1 MGLGI
6 FINLTLIP
14 LNCVLTAP
22 NIAVT
27 SLFPK
32 FLRNIY
38 HIERAQQAVA
48 RMVKSLRGRTY
59 EVKLKARNEEND
71 MIW

>member
-6 FINLTLIP
+6 FVILTLIP
-14 LNCVLTAP
+14 FNCVLTAP

-32 FLRNIY
+32 LY
-38 HIERAQQAVA
+38 HMERAQQAVA